1 MNFFLLTDLRD
12 RRSDESAPH
21 QDPDEVL
28 AVREFPLEEVR
39 RMIAK
44 GDILDMKTAVG
55 MTLME
60 GRGKG

>member
-1 MNFFLLTDLRD
+1 
-12 RRSDESAPH
+12 
-21 QDPDEVL
+21 VL